1 MKVCHLQVVL
11 NVGIPSKNYIK
22 DKVFHSR
29 VSNLGLKM
37 VRGNV
42 DIIKNITELQG
53 ENIVKGTIWMVIVTS
68 FLNCGY
74 T

>member
-11 NVGIPSKNYIK
+11 NMGIPSRNFIK

-42 DIIKNITELQG
+42 DIRKNINEL
-53 ENIVKGTIWMVIVTS
+53 
-68 FLNCGY
+68 
-74 T
+74 

>member
-29 VSNLGLKM
+29 VFNLGLKM
-37 VRGNV
+37 VTGNV
-42 DIIKNITELQG
+42 DIKKILMNYKLKT
-53 ENIVKGTIWMVIVTS
+53 
-68 FLNCGY
+68 
-74 T
+74 